1 MPSKQIHHIQI
12 SVNQFI
18 NKHRANIGNFPQNAL
33 SNREKLQ
40 LYSAKRLVN
49 KKNSYLC
56 KYKNKAGMPTIFI
69 FFGFRFMF
77 YANDHEPIHVH
88 VTKEIQSIKKEEE
101 DMNIEKIW
109 LTDSAVWIRTADG
122 MEYSEQFADYPR
134 LKFATAEQ
142 RNNYRVCCEGIHWDE
157 LDEDLC
163 FEGFLHK
170 KERNLLYE
178 LFLQH
183 PELNA
188 SAIARRI
195 GLSQTQFAQYISGD
209 KKISPKR
216 LSEMIEAIHAVGH
229 ELTAITL
236 PQEMGAIAAQSL

>member
-1 MPSKQIHHIQI
+1 
-12 SVNQFI
+12 
-18 NKHRANIGNFPQNAL
+18 
-33 SNREKLQ
+33 
-40 LYSAKRLVN
+40 
-49 KKNSYLC
+49 
-56 KYKNKAGMPTIFI
+56 
-69 FFGFRFMF
+69 
-77 YANDHEPIHVH
+77 
-88 VTKEIQSIKKEEE
+88 
-101 DMNIEKIW
+101 MNIVKIW

-122 MEYSEQFADYPR
+122 MEYSEQLADYPR

-142 RNNYRVCCEGIHWDE
+142 RSNYRVSNEGIHWDE

-178 LFLQH
+178 LFLRH

-188 SAIARRI
+188 SAIARRM
-195 GLSQTQFAQYISGD
+195 GLSQTLFAQYISGD

-216 LSEMIEAIHAVGH
+216 LSELIEAIHAVGQ

-236 PQEMGAIAAQSL
+236 PQELQTTAAPTL

>member
-1 MPSKQIHHIQI
+1 
-12 SVNQFI
+12 
-18 NKHRANIGNFPQNAL
+18 
-33 SNREKLQ
+33 
-40 LYSAKRLVN
+40 
-49 KKNSYLC
+49 
-56 KYKNKAGMPTIFI
+56 
-69 FFGFRFMF
+69 MF